1 MVRTGR
7 LRTSDRRTRL
17 LGRGAKQCGE
27 HVPESFTALF
37 TARDGGVPVGSA
49 AGCGPFP
56 TCYRSH
62 KLLGRSRGH
71 GRDLER
77 RQFSPVKT
85 EVISN
90 TLDRGYTDH
99 VSIQCMRLMC
109 MSCSWGRVTRVVCGV
124 GCGAVQAKNGR
135 LRTGHCG
142 LATAD
147 WPLRTGTGV
156 PVSGLRSGGVSR
168 SPGRRRV
175 DFWITV

>member
-27 HVPESFTALF
+27 HMPESFTALF
-37 TARDGGVPVGSA
+37 TARDGGVPVSSA

-62 KLLGRSRGH
+62 KLLGRLRGH

-85 EVISN
+85 ELISIRLKDTAAVN
-90 TLDRGYTDH
+90 SLQPIHYTALYADPLNNMRRAWWQLLLLGRG
-99 VSIQCMRLMC
+99 CR
-109 MSCSWGRVTRVVCGV
+109 SC
-124 GCGAVQAKNGR
+124 
-135 LRTGHCG
+135 
-142 LATAD
+142 
-147 WPLRTGTGV
+147 
-156 PVSGLRSGGVSR
+156 
-168 SPGRRRV
+168 
-175 DFWITV
+175 

>member
-62 KLLGRSRGH
+62 KLLGRLRGH

-90 TLDRGYTDH
+90 
-99 VSIQCMRLMC
+99 RLKDKYYIGAISKKMVFFVKIHNGVFWWC
-109 MSCSWGRVTRVVCGV
+109 QTSRTAHRCFCSFAFFGSLL
-124 GCGAVQAKNGR
+124 K
-135 LRTGHCG
+135 
-142 LATAD
+142 
-147 WPLRTGTGV
+147 
-156 PVSGLRSGGVSR
+156 
-168 SPGRRRV
+168 
-175 DFWITV
+175 

>member
-62 KLLGRSRGH
+62 KLLGRLRGH

-90 TLDRGYTDH
+90 RLKDR
-99 VSIQCMRLMC
+99 V
-109 MSCSWGRVTRVVCGV
+109 
-124 GCGAVQAKNGR
+124 
-135 LRTGHCG
+135 
-142 LATAD
+142 LASKD
-147 WPLRTGTGV
+147 
-156 PVSGLRSGGVSR
+156 RSFY
-168 SPGRRRV
+168 RRRSRRERCTKIHKRKAKKNR
-175 DFWITV
+175 DSYGGRMLLLTPQGSGAHEPRHTLRQPRLFQISTSDSC

>member
-17 LGRGAKQCGE
+17 LGRGAKQRGE
-27 HVPESFTALF
+27 QVPESFTALF

-62 KLLGRSRGH
+62 KLLGHSRGH

-85 EVISN
+85 EVISVTLKDKSRLNNFCQDGGN
-90 TLDRGYTDH
+90 TETSPLIKVKTNVKPYAILETEVLPESLHSDIFLCMLNQEGRPFRLLAVWYSVPPLLAQH
-99 VSIQCMRLMC
+99 RIIQR
-109 MSCSWGRVTRVVCGV
+109 
-124 GCGAVQAKNGR
+124 A
-135 LRTGHCG
+135 
-142 LATAD
+142 
-147 WPLRTGTGV
+147 
-156 PVSGLRSGGVSR
+156 
-168 SPGRRRV
+168 
-175 DFWITV
+175 

>member
-62 KLLGRSRGH
+62 KLLGRLRGH

-90 TLDRGYTDH
+90 RLGIPKGYEIRIYLAKFDWHGFDGARPATPDLRPAVRRAGAWWPRLAGALYAH
-99 VSIQCMRLMC
+99 AVPTIVCVVVS
-109 MSCSWGRVTRVVCGV
+109 
-124 GCGAVQAKNGR
+124 CGA
-135 LRTGHCG
+135 TDSP
-142 LATAD
+142 LA
-147 WPLRTGTGV
+147 L
-156 PVSGLRSGGVSR
+156 
-168 SPGRRRV
+168 
-175 DFWITV
+175 